1 MAKVTSVE
9 LPNGSEY
16 FTPTNKE
23 LSALTRRTGIASST
37 LVPTPAPDAT
47 YTWTTAECVE
57 VTHAAAACNITL
69 PDESATGLANWPV
82 GVARTLRKNNTSAN
96 VIGFIALANVGFNT
110 AAVNTAITTLIN
122 SAVIPGIAT
131 RFPIW
136 TIYRAS
142 AISYLFIE
150 GV

>member
-1 MAKVTSVE
+1 MAECTAVT
-9 LPNGSEY
+9 LPNGSLF

-23 LSALTRRTGIASST
+23 LSALNRRTGIAGST

-47 YTWTTAECVE
+47 YTWTTAEVVE
-57 VTHAAAACNITL
+57 VTHAGAACTITL
-69 PDESATGLANWPV
+69 PDETATGLANWPV
-82 GVARTLRKNNTSAN
+82 GTARTLRKNNSSAN
-96 VIGFIALANVGFNT
+96 VIGFAALTNVGFNT